1 MGTVADYRMKRAPL
15 SGRFWSERHQHGN
28 PAAIEIVG
36 TALSGETALS
46 FAAPVGG
53 NSWVQAQGCRVTPR
67 APIRRDLEP
76 ARLVKR
82 AGEAATDRCFCPVTQ
97 HKK

>member
-53 NSWVQAQGCRVTPR
+53 NSLGSSAGMSRYASSP
-67 APIRRDLEP
+67 DS
-76 ARLVKR
+76 ARSR
-82 AGEAATDRCFCPVTQ
+82 TSQTREARG
-97 HKK
+97 